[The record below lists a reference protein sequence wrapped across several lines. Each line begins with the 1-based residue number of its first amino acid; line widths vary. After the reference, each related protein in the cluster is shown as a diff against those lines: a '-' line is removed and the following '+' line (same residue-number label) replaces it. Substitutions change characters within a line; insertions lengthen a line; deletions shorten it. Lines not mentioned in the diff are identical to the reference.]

1 MMGQMSKTLTIAI
14 VADDQL
20 ASLIQNELKCS
31 AHALKGLALNF
42 ACSQLAHRALVL
54 EQACVSRETVP
65 RLQALLFEAQASARA
80 VAQRVDGR
88 RDLLG
93 ENGLLGALEMD
104 SNNNRSTD
112 GGSRST
118 DGGSDLGN
126 CSPLS
131 VSLTTSP
138 IATWDTL
145 AAHWEP
151 TEGRG
156 SKADAE
162 RPPTDVYLSPN
173 TADVLLVEDSALAR
187 KFVTRLFKA
196 KNLTFECSANG
207 TEAVDR
213 IRRGERFTVILMD
226 KEMPGLGGVEATVS
240 IRQLE
245 EGVPMHIIGLTGN
258 EDAATRAQFLQAG
271 ADGVVIKPLTAGVL
285 DQVMLRRS

>member
-93 ENGLLGALEMD
+93 ENGLLDVLEMD
-104 SNNNRSTD
+104 SNNN
-112 GGSRST
+112 RST

-138 IATWDTL
+138 IATYSTL

-151 TEGRG
+151 TERRG

-162 RPPTDVYLSPN
+162 RPPTDVYSSPN

-187 KFVTRLFKA
+187 KFVTKLFKA
-196 KNLTFECSANG
+196 KNLSFECSADG